1 MQDLIKR
8 LAADEAGSSAVE
20 YAVVA
25 GIIALGIVVSLTGIG
40 ESLTSLLNNSAD
52 GLKN

>member
-1 MQDLIKR
+1 MRNLITR
-8 LAADEAGSSAVE
+8 LARQETGSAAVE

-25 GIIALGIVVSLTGIG
+25 GIIALGIIVSVTGIG
-40 ESLTSLLNNSAD
+40 DSLTSLLNNSAD